1 MIVHI
6 IILKEMTNLWLT
18 KLLISKFQAQLIYS
32 NKDHMFIDGTFYSSP
47 KCAYQILNVRIHD
60 IKENNFY
67 TVANAIL
74 CGNEMHN
81 YIDVF
86 ICISMKL
93 YIAIERIKE
102 L

>member
-1 MIVHI
+1 MAYKTRKI
-6 IILKEMTNLWLT
+6 I
-18 KLLISKFQAQLIYS
+18 LLISKFQAQLIYS

-74 CGNEMHN
+74 CDKEMHN
-81 YIDVF
+81 YIDVQ
-86 ICISMKL
+86 
-93 YIAIERIKE
+93 
-102 L
+102 